1 MCNALHFH
9 CKIFTKLLSSQYIA
23 YGKFRNKLGLI
34 SYIFFWGGYQWG
46 APHPRNGATPQLPL
60 NQLLEI
66 CGEEMAKGR
75 VLANAL

>member
-34 SYIFFWGGYQWG
+34 SYIFFLGGEG
-46 APHPRNGATPQLPL
+46 GTNGERPTPATGQLPSSP
-60 NQLLEI
+60 
-66 CGEEMAKGR
+66 
-75 VLANAL
+75 